1 MSKLKGAFRGDD
13 DDDED
18 DDAMPPSAFE
28 NAVVDKPMKK
38 GKGSR
43 GDDDD
48 ATTSASSG
56 TVRFAVPEPG
66 DRKQKTPRHVRV
78 AMPQAE
84 GGAKAKITGGKR
96 SKAVVAPQAVRRRC
110 TERVCAY
117 VDVVNKIIQFYI
129 KHSFQ
134 TKLWHYVELVIW
146 PSVVWDS
153 LLFVG

>member
-13 DDDED
+13 DSDED

-38 GKGSR
+38 GKGSK

-56 TVRFAVPEPG
+56 TVRFALPEPG

-96 SKAVVAPQAVRRRC
+96 NKAVVAPQAVRRGMYRAAC
-110 TERVCAY
+110 
-117 VDVVNKIIQFYI
+117 
-129 KHSFQ
+129 
-134 TKLWHYVELVIW
+134 
-146 PSVVWDS
+146 
-153 LLFVG
+153 